1 MPLDSWIGIT
11 LTGLES
17 SGKGERFASPESF
30 HPLRFSGVQH
40 FAAVPVPLLFPM
52 GKRIGKVVK
61 NSWHNYFMP

>member
-30 HPLRFSGVQH
+30 HPLRSSGVQH
-40 FAAVPVPLLFPM
+40 FAAVPVPLLLPP
-52 GKRIGKVVK
+52 GRG
-61 NSWHNYFMP
+61 